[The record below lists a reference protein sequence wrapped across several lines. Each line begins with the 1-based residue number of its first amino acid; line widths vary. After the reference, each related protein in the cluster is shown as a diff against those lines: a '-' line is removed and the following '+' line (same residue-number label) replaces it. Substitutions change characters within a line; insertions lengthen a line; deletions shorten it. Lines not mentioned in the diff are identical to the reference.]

1 MRLNHPASPDTNPV
15 DNFLASVNDL
25 FEHALQDVGEA
36 DMVAI
41 AIHNEVNQND
51 KPIGICFRHRDQF
64 SVEAV
69 WNVFEVTHSN
79 SRFNSLDTLTVVL
92 NSVRM
97 LGGFGG
103 IKIKGRL
110 LSVMAHLKKRI
121 VQVKTVSNC
130 LAHALIIAIAKITN
144 DHITMH
150 TAGCG
155 KYTPKSIIYLRRL
168 VSTLTMVG
176 EFPNSKISGLFS
188 TI

>member
-1 MRLNHPASPDTNPV
+1 
-15 DNFLASVNDL
+15 
-25 FEHALQDVGEA
+25 
-36 DMVAI
+36 
-41 AIHNEVNQND
+41 
-51 KPIGICFRHRDQF
+51 
-64 SVEAV
+64 
-69 WNVFEVTHSN
+69 
-79 SRFNSLDTLTVVL
+79 
-92 NSVRM
+92 
-97 LGGFGG
+97 
-103 IKIKGRL
+103 
-110 LSVMAHLKKRI
+110 MAHLKKRI